1 MALGRSTLM
10 SAISGNVGGT
20 EYAMTKDGMIMKKRK
35 PSKKMNSPAEIAAR
49 RTFQEWALRWSSL
62 SPEQV
67 RAWNAYA
74 KTHPITDRLG
84 GVKNV
89 SGRNLFMKLR
99 MPISPNYDPFVE
111 VEPPLLTAQEYEV
124 AGALFW
130 AGGPYWYFALE
141 VPPTADIEVDSVWIA
156 RFQSPSETHKPQS
169 WIKVC
174 SILNTIIWN
183 NITTSI
189 QSTCGDLCPGEH
201 VAIKIVARAP
211 DKWPAPPYI
220 FWLTVDIE
228 ITAWWKMNDNWHTPT
243 ISDALMLNDAT
254 MIDPGGDPNTDAHI
268 VAGHIVFAQ
277 YLDGVDDYIQLPD
290 AITVPTL
297 AAGTDFTIAF
307 WWKPD
312 SPAAGTAKNILSN
325 FEVGSFGLAITTLN
339 NNFYVVLTFVDG
351 GDTHAYAVLAE
362 TPVDNIW
369 YHFAVSRKGTTL
381 NVYVNGISVGSETHA
396 MNSLTLSVAGRHL
409 LIGARPVPDRWSPGA
424 VDDFRLYAHCL
435 RPDEI
440 AALAAM

>member
-10 SAISGNVGGT
+10 SAISGNVGST
-20 EYAMTKDGMIMKKRK
+20 EFAMTKDGMVMKKRK
-35 PSKKMNSPAEIAAR
+35 PSKKMNSPAEISAK
-49 RTFQEWALRWSSL
+49 RTFQEWSQRWSSL
-62 SPEQV
+62 TVEQK
-67 RAWNAYA
+67 RAFNAYA

-99 MPISPNYDPFVE
+99 VPSSPDYGPFVE
-111 VEPPLLTAQEYEV
+111 VEPPLNTPRQYTIC
-124 AGALFW
+124 W
-130 AGGPYWYFALE
+130 AELWAYGPYFTISDFDGLS
-141 VPPTADIEVDSVWIA
+141 PGTPVDSIWIA
-156 RFQSPSETHKPQS
+156 RFQSPSETHKPQR
-169 WIKVC
+169 WIPIVTKLYSGTFV
-174 SILNTIIWN
+174 
-183 NITTSI
+183 NITNHFLAS
-189 QSTCGDLCPGEH
+189 CGDLCPGEH
-201 VAIKIVARAP
+201 VALKFVLRCI
-211 DKWPAPPYI
+211 DKWPSDPYI
-220 FWLTVDIE
+220 LWITVLPVIA
-228 ITAWWKMNDNWHTPT
+228 AWWKMDDIAATPVVLDNKR
-243 ISDALMLNDAT
+243 LNDAT
-254 MIDPGGDPNTDAHI
+254 IIDPTGDPNANAHT
-268 VAGHIVFAQ
+268 VAGHIHLAL
-277 YLDGVDDYIQLPD
+277 YLDGVDDYIELPD

-297 AAGTDFTIAF
+297 AADTDFTIAF

-409 LIGARPVPDRWSPGA
+409 LIGARPVPDRWAPGA
-424 VDDFRLYAHCL
+424 VDDFRLYAHTL

-440 AALAAM
+440 AVLAAM